1 MVIITVCLPNNLK
14 LEKMHN
20 DNCPECQKEREQFFD
35 SFESDIPYIQ
45 IKTTKDVVVR
55 KFAADTPSHLLK
67 WHADEEDRIVTVF
80 EKTDWKF
87 QFDNELPIEFKPNR
101 FINIPEGRIHRIIKG
116 SGDLIVEIK
125 ML

>member
-1 MVIITVCLPNNLK
+1 MV
-14 LEKMHN
+14 
-20 DNCPECQKEREQFFD
+20 DNCPDCQKDREQFFD

-55 KFAADTPSHLLK
+55 KFASETPEHLLK
-67 WHADEEDRIVTVF
+67 WHADEEDRVITVF

-87 QFDNELPIEFKPNR
+87 QFDNELPIELKPNR
-101 FINIPEGRIHRIIKG
+101 LINIPEGRIHRIIKG